1 VQFFHSSQRSTVQ
14 AAYHGR
20 APGKPE
26 VIPLGWQIAPDALV
40 TSNRAR
46 SRMVAYPPIPKC
58 SQQLAAPGMEKLAV
72 VLWWHF
78 HLMRQFVAI
87 FSSHGVGAAD
97 KAVDLAG

>member
-1 VQFFHSSQRSTVQ
+1 V
-14 AAYHGR
+14 
-20 APGKPE
+20 
-26 VIPLGWQIAPDALV
+26 GWQIAPDALV

-78 HLMRQFVAI
+78 HLMRPR
-87 FSSHGVGAAD
+87 FSPYGD
-97 KAVDLAG
+97 KVNLSRCFYAPPFSRYA